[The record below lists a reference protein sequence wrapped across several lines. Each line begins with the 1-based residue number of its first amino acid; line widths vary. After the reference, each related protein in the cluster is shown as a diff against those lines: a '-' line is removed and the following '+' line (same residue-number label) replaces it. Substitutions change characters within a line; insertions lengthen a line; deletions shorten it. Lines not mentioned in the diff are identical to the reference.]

1 MYNFEY
7 LKPAFPF
14 QLALFSI
21 ATYNIQN
28 QYIVV
33 NLPNLRV
40 NLGENDSK
48 QYHIF

>member
-7 LKPAFPF
+7 SKSAFPF

-21 ATYNIQN
+21 ATYNIKN

-33 NLPNLRV
+33 NLLNLRV